1 MAILIIADD
10 DDEVRELLNFALT
23 HGGYKVLAARDGQE
37 AWELLQTNDADGMV
51 LDVNMPRLDGLELCR
66 RIRESAQFSRTPI
79 LLLTIRKEHMD
90 QLKGFD
96 AGADEYLAKP
106 FDHIVLLAR
115 VKALLERAKKTA

>member
-1 MAILIIADD
+1 MATLIIADD

-23 HGGYKVLAARDGQE
+23 HGGHKVLAAKDGQE
-37 AWELLQTNDADGMV
+37 AWEMLQTNDADGMV
-51 LDVNMPRLDGLELCR
+51 LDVNMPRMDGLELCR
-66 RIRESAQFSRTPI
+66 KVRESERFCRTPI
-79 LLLTIRKEHMD
+79 LMLTIRKEHKD

-106 FDHIVLLAR
+106 FDHVVLLAR